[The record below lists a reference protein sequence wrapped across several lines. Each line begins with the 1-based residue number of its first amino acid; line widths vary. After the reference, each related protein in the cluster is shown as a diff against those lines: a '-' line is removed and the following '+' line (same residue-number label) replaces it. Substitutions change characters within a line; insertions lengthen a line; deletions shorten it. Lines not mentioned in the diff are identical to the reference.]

1 MYNNGVSH
9 VTAKDDLHGVCEIMN
24 WLSFVPDKRN
34 APVPISPSS
43 DEWDRDVEYTPPK
56 GAYDVRWL
64 LEGKQEDNVFM
75 RGFFDRGSFRESL
88 SGWAKTVVCI
98 LSNLVNI
105 RSLDEHVSVAFQWE
119 SLVWKLER
127 SRTWFLLTLLI
138 PSLSNKL

>member
-9 VTAKDDLHGVCEIMN
+9 ITAKDDLHGVSEIMN
-24 WLSFVPDKRN
+24 WLSYVPEKRN
-34 APVPISPSS
+34 APVPIYPSL

-64 LEGKQEDNVFM
+64 LEGKQEDEFFL

-98 LSNLVNI
+98 FQKSILMLGGWPSSPWWHPDGCY
-105 RSLDEHVSVAFQWE
+105 RS
-119 SLVWKLER
+119 
-127 SRTWFLLTLLI
+127 
-138 PSLSNKL
+138 